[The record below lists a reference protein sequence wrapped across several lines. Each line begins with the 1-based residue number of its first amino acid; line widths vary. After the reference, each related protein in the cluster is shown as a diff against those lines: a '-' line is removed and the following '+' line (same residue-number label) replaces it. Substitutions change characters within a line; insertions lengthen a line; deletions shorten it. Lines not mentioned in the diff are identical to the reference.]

1 MTERYKQRR
10 KMVDN
15 NGRFRAFYLTHGRD
29 FLQEILEVYT
39 SPGHLHE
46 KLVKSEYYS
55 SLSRSNQELLS
66 SIKTGNTYADL
77 ELEQIY
83 DFLLDFTK
91 INKSDNGEENKGN
104 PAVLLK
110 NLELFMSLWRSVKSS
125 NVMLDKDFKTNVNT
139 LKDIADYFAT
149 HFGFGKSFK
158 DTIDRDFEDM
168 GRLLS
173 HFHI

>member
-1 MTERYKQRR
+1 MTEHYKQRR

-91 INKSDNGEENKGN
+91 INKSDNGEKNKGN
-104 PAVLLK
+104 PAVLLE
-110 NLELFMSLWRSVKSS
+110 NLELFMSLWSSVKTA
-125 NVMLDKDFKTNVNT
+125 NVMLDKDFRNNVKT
-139 LKDIADYFAT
+139 LKNIGDHFAS
-149 HFGFGKSFK
+149 HLACGKSLK
-158 DTIDRDFEDM
+158 ELIIQDFEDM
-168 GRLLS
+168 GRY
-173 HFHI
+173 F